1 MATLPPQ
8 QLSDSGL
15 KERFFRYF
23 QHEVTG
29 EHASTGIHATSADN
43 NLPAQRFRKKST
55 DLETKQLP
63 VVSAQTGWSIA

>member
-29 EHASTGIHATSADN
+29 EHASTCVHATYADSF
-43 NLPAQRFRKKST
+43 PAQRCKRKST
-55 DLETKQLP
+55 GLETKQSQ
-63 VVSAQTGWSIA
+63 VASVQMGWSIA